1 MNPHPS
7 SPAAPTIVRLI
18 LDSNPPS
25 LFTHPATSF
34 PSQTVERI
42 AQQLAQSPLVGRFS
56 YIYDYRVQA
65 LLFVSK
71 GIEAVL
77 GAPSPAQAQTLE
89 WLYDRVHP
97 DDAAQ
102 VAQASVLFNTYIR
115 HRPSEDDFSSFVMA
129 IDYRLRHAAGH
140 YVRVL
145 RQNLILERD
154 RTGAV
159 ITTAAIYTDI
169 SHHKL
174 TPEVRLH
181 VNRPDFDAFA
191 REQAQ
196 AAAPHTLSP
205 REQQVATLV
214 LQGLTSARIAKELV
228 ISVYTV
234 NTHRRNLRRKLAA
247 TSYYTL
253 VHQLSLPE
261 NG

>member
-1 MNPHPS
+1 MNPRTP
-7 SPAAPTIVRLI
+7 SPADRSIVRLI

-25 LFTHPATSF
+25 VFTNPDTSL
-34 PSQTVERI
+34 PSQAVKSLAE
-42 AQQLAQSPLVGRFS
+42 QLAESPLVGRFS
-56 YIYDYRVQA
+56 YIYDYRARA
-65 LLFVSK
+65 LLFISR
-71 GIEAVL
+71 GIEHVL
-77 GAPSPAQAQTLE
+77 GAPPPVDAQTLE

-102 VAQASVLFNTYIR
+102 VAQASVLVNTYVR
-115 HRPSEDDFSSFVMA
+115 HCSPDDDFSHFIMA
-129 IDYRLRHAAGH
+129 IDYRLRHVAGH

-169 SHHKL
+169 SNHKL
-174 TPEVRLH
+174 THEVRLH
-181 VNRPDFDAFA
+181 VNRADFAAFA
-191 REQAQ
+191 HQVTQ
-196 AAAPHTLSP
+196 TTSSQVLSP
-205 REQQVATLV
+205 REQQVASLV

-228 ISVYTV
+228 TSIHTV
-234 NTHRRNLRRKLAA
+234 NTHRRNLRRKLAS

-253 VHQLSLPE
+253 LPQLPPSE